1 MLARPTLEELSLI
14 QRYIDRIRERARARN
29 LTIHLDNDAAA
40 FVRFLAAQEAT
51 HGVSSIH
58 DPRYS
63 HITPDRFLWMRIEDG
78 GRGVCCHA
86 IRMIET
92 DDLLS
97 EVLTYRVFG
106 DLKVVWDYQDLHLY
120 PDAWDIDV
128 AGRVVIGGGLWVD
141 QDYRGRNY
149 SALFRKLLRVMAIRH
164 FRLDHYVSFIRN
176 TENRRSW
183 VLGSYGSPHAKP
195 LLHGFYPPYGRA
207 LDVQLAYASRAEI
220 LSRVR
225 VELASPDPTT
235 GDVSH
240 KPVYRPAEARLDGNT
255 HAP

>member
-1 MLARPTLEELSLI
+1 MTLVQNYL
-14 QRYIDRIRERARARN
+14 DRVQNRARDRK

-40 FVRFLAAQEAT
+40 FVGFLSAQKAT

-58 DPRYS
+58 DPEYS
-63 HITPDRFLWMRIEDG
+63 HITPDRFLWMRIDDG
-78 GRGVCCHA
+78 NRGVCCHA

-106 DLKVVWDYQDLHLY
+106 DLRVVRDYQDLRLY
-120 PDAWDIDV
+120 PEAWDIGI
-128 AGRVVIGGGLWVD
+128 AGRIVIGGGLWVD
-141 QDYRGRNY
+141 PDYRGRDY

-164 FRLDHYVSFIRN
+164 FRLEYYVSFIRN
-176 TENRRSW
+176 TQNRRSW
-183 VLGSYGSPHAKP
+183 VLGSYGSPHVTP
-195 LLHGFYPPYGRA
+195 LLHGYYPPYGRS
-207 LDVQLAYASRAEI
+207 LDVQLAHASRAEI

-225 VELASPDPTT
+225 VELAQPDPTV
-235 GDVSH
+235 GVSRT
-240 KPVYRPAEARLDGNT
+240 PEYRLTEAPRDGNT

>member
-1 MLARPTLEELSLI
+1 MIKRPTLDELQLI
-14 QRYIDRIRERARARN
+14 QRYVDRVQDRARERK

-40 FVRFLAAQEAT
+40 FARFLAAQPET

-58 DPRYS
+58 DPEVS
-63 HITPDRFLWMRIEDG
+63 FITPDRFLWMRIEDG
-78 GRGVCCHA
+78 GRAVCCHA

-97 EVLTYRVFG
+97 EVLTWRVFG
-106 DLKVVWDYQDLHLY
+106 NLRAVWEHRDLELH
-120 PDAWDIDV
+120 DEAWTIDV

-141 QDYRGRNY
+141 PDYRGRDY

-164 FRLDHYVSFIRN
+164 FRLDYYVSFIRN

-183 VLGSYGSPHAKP
+183 VLGSYGSPNATP
-195 LLHGFYPPYGRA
+195 LLHGYYPPYGRP
-207 LDVQLAYASRAEI
+207 LDVQLAYASRSEI
-220 LSRVR
+220 LRRVR
-225 VELASPDPTT
+225 VELASADPTVR
-235 GDVSH
+235 GLH
-240 KPVYRPAEARLDGNT
+240 KPASRPTEARQGENT